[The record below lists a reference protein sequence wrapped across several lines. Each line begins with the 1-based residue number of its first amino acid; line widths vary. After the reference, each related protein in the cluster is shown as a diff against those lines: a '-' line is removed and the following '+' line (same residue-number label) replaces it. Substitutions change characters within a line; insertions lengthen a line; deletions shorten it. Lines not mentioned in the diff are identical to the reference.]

1 MSAAHDPGQ
10 AGATA
15 GSHACAFFDSADDE
29 YRVLLPFTRQCLACG
44 EQCVNFLDPAHAQ
57 ERLDRL
63 EQDTGKADDAVA
75 SGQLQLRTWQE
86 STLRG
91 QCFDQQAML
100 GLIRSLV
107 QDHAAFPRTRLW
119 ANMEWSLSGL
129 PGCEQLV
136 EFESR
141 LNTVLDASA
150 DLVVCVYDVRRYSA
164 PTVMDVLHTHPL
176 VMVRGAFQPNPLY
189 VPPERFLAGY
199 GQRQGPDPA
208 PAS

>member
-1 MSAAHDPGQ
+1 
-10 AGATA
+10 
-15 GSHACAFFDSADDE
+15 
-29 YRVLLPFTRQCLACG
+29 
-44 EQCVNFLDPAHAQ
+44 
-57 ERLDRL
+57 
-63 EQDTGKADDAVA
+63 
-75 SGQLQLRTWQE
+75 
-86 STLRG
+86 
-91 QCFDQQAML
+91 ML
-100 GLIRSLV
+100 GLIRTLV